1 MASNTPT
8 LVSAKSQEGI
18 VKYIQLAAQ
27 SMGSNWDLRSKFE
40 EIDKAYMRE
49 QDLSEENEKARRAN
63 AYGDKT
69 KFQNITVPVVL
80 PQVEAAVT
88 YQTSVFLQGYPIFGV
103 VASPE
108 YIDEALQMETVI
120 EEQSIRGGWTAELIQ
135 HFRNGFKYNFA
146 GLEVVWDAEVTA
158 ALDTDI
164 GFSSTQAKPK
174 EVIWEGN
181 CIKNLDVY
189 NMIFDTRV
197 LPTEIPVKGE
207 FAGYVELMTRIQL
220 KQFIATLPDKMV
232 ANVTAAFESS
242 PSADGYGSFYI
253 PQINPKAAKDRRK
266 YDTFNWDS
274 WAGLS
279 ESERRIA
286 YKNMY
291 EVTTLYARILPSDF
305 GLRVPAPN
313 TPQIW
318 KFICVNGSVLLY
330 VERQTNAH
338 NLLPVLVSQPL
349 DDKLGFQTKSLA
361 ENALTFQDI
370 TSAMWNSNIAARRR
384 AISDRGIYDPSRV
397 SSEHINSDNPSA
409 KIPVRPSAYG
419 KNVAEAYYP
428 IPFRDDQAGT
438 IMQESAQIL
447 QYADKVSGQNP
458 ARQGQF
464 VKGNKTRDEFQTVMN
479 NANGRD
485 QLTSMYLEASLFTPM
500 KRILKTNILQYQG
513 GVSLYNREQ
522 EAVVSVDPVKL
533 RKAVMEFK
541 VSDGLT
547 PTDKML
553 NADVMQTA
561 MQMIATSPA
570 LAQDYNVGQLFSYLM
585 KTQGARISEFEK
597 SAEQK
602 AYEQALEAW
611 QQTTIEMAKAGVQQ
625 FPPQPLP
632 EQYGYRPNGG
642 GGDSVMGQPE
652 VSQRVNNITNNITN
666 TGG

>member
-8 LVSAKSQEGI
+8 IVSQKAQEGI
-18 VKYIQLAAQ
+18 VQYIKMASQ
-27 SMGSNWDLRSKFE
+27 SMGANWDLRSKFE
-40 EIDKAYMRE
+40 AIDKAYMRE
-49 QDLSEENEKARRAN
+49 QDLSEEQQKARRAN

-88 YQTSVFLQGYPIFGV
+88 YQTSVFLQGYPLFGV
-103 VASPE
+103 VASNQ

-120 EEQSIRGGWTAELIQ
+120 EEQSIRGGWTAEFIQ
-135 HFRNGFKYNFA
+135 HFRKGFKYNFA
-146 GLEVVWDAEVTA
+146 GLEVVWDAEITA

-164 GFSSTQAKPK
+164 GFSATQAKPK

-181 CIKNLDVY
+181 CIRDLDPY

-197 LPTEIPVKGE
+197 LPTEVPIKGE
-207 FAGYVELMTRIQL
+207 FAGFVELMTRIQL

-232 ANVTAAFESS
+232 SNVTAAFESA
-242 PSADGYGSFYI
+242 PSGDGYGSYYI
-253 PQINPKAAKDRRK
+253 PQINPNATKDKRK
-266 YDTFNWDS
+266 FDTFNWDA

-279 ESERRIA
+279 GAERKIA

-305 GLRVPAPN
+305 GLRVPAAN
-313 TPQIW
+313 TPQVW
-318 KFICVNGSVLLY
+318 KFVCVNGCVLLY

-338 NLLPVLVSQPL
+338 NLLPILISQPL
-349 DDKLGFQTKSLA
+349 DDNLGFQTKSLA
-361 ENALTFQDI
+361 ENAQTFQDI
-370 TSAMWNSNIAARRR
+370 TSAMWNSVIAARRR
-384 AISDRGIYDPSRV
+384 AISDRGIYDPSRIT
-397 SSEHINSDNPSA
+397 SEHINSDNPSA

-419 KNVAEAYYP
+419 KPVAECYHS
-428 IPFRDDQAGT
+428 IPFRDDQSGT
-438 IMQESAQIL
+438 LMQETAQVL

-485 QLTSMYLEASLFTPM
+485 QLTSMYLEASLFTPL
-500 KRILKTNILQYQG
+500 KLILKTNILQYQG
-513 GVSLYNREQ
+513 GVSLYNRET
-522 EAVVSVDPVKL
+522 ETVVSIDPVKL

-547 PTDKML
+547 PTDKMI

-561 MQMIATSPA
+561 MQMIATSPQ
-570 LAQDYNVGQLFSYLM
+570 LAADYNVGQLFSYLM
-585 KTQGARISEFEK
+585 KTQGAKISEFEK
-597 SAEQK
+597 PPEQK
-602 AYEQALEAW
+602 AYEQALQAW
-611 QQTTIEMAKAGVQQ
+611 QQATIEMAKAGVQQ
-625 FPPQPLP
+625 YPPQPTP
-632 EQYGYRPNGG
+632 EQFGYQPAGSGG
-642 GGDSVMGQPE
+642 NLANQPE
-652 VSQRVNNITNNITN
+652 VSTRVNNITNNIQN
-666 TGG
+666 TGEQ